1 MRPADA
7 LLMVDGAQPMRVIGL
22 HGSTAHARDDWV
34 AEEVPLALEYN
45 GIAYAVMLASPLD
58 LHDFA
63 LGFSLTEGL
72 LDSPSEL
79 YGVDEVWGDIG
90 LTLQLRVATA
100 ASVRLRERRRAMAGR
115 TGCGLCGVDSLSQ
128 VMRTLPALLPGAPVV
143 PQAICRG
150 MSELTTLQTLHH
162 ATGAVHAAAWCAADG
177 QVQVLRE
184 DVGRHNALDKLVGA
198 LARARVSD
206 AERRAGFVAITSRAS
221 FEMVQKTASAG
232 MSMLAAVSAPT
243 ALAVRL
249 AQSSGL
255 TLLGFARGQNMA
267 VYADAGRLVAAM
279 STVFPTRDMT

>member
-1 MRPADA
+1 MKPADA
-7 LLMVDGAQPMRVIGL
+7 LLMVDGALPMRVIGL
-22 HGSTAHARDDWV
+22 YGSTAHERDDWV

-45 GIAYAVMLASPLD
+45 GIAYAVMMASPLD

-79 YGVDEVWGDIG
+79 YDVDEVCGDTG
-90 LTLQLRVATA
+90 LTLQLRVASA

-128 VMRTLPALLPGAPVV
+128 VVRTLPALLPGAPVA

-150 MSELTTLQTLHH
+150 MSELTSLQTLHH

-184 DVGRHNALDKLVGA
+184 DVGRHNALDKLIGA

-221 FEMVQKTASAG
+221 FEMVQKAASAG

-255 TLLGFARGQNMA
+255 TLLGFARGQKMA
-267 VYADAGRLVAAM
+267 VYTDAGRLVAAM